1 MDHEDSVF
9 MKRFSLLI
17 VALMV
22 FTVVIIFYA
31 LHLHNQLVPSENPI
45 REEVKLAR
53 IQPTTGVY
61 AGETGRAQAAEAA
74 AALAAARP
82 AAFGGSL
89 DEEQIYN
96 AVCAA
101 CHTTGAAGS
110 PVLNDPS
117 AWTDRLAQGIDTL
130 VEHAIDGYN
139 LMPAKGGRSDLS
151 DEQVR
156 VTVEW
161 MVAQVQ

>member
-1 MDHEDSVF
+1 MNHEDGVF

-17 VALMV
+17 VGLMA
-22 FTVVIIFYA
+22 FTVVIILYA
-31 LHLHNQLVPSENPI
+31 LYLHNQLVPSEDPI
-45 REEVKLAR
+45 REELKIAR

-61 AGETGRAQAAEAA
+61 AGETGRAEAA
-74 AALAAARP
+74 AAAAALDAGRP

-89 DEEQIYN
+89 DAEQIYT

-101 CHTTGAAGS
+101 CHTSGAAGS
-110 PVLNDPS
+110 PMISDPA
-117 AWTDRLAQGIDTL
+117 AWTERLPQGIDTL
-130 VEHAIDGYN
+130 TMHAINGIG
-139 LMPAKGGRSDLS
+139 LMPAKGGRNDLT
-151 DEQVR
+151 DEQVQ